1 MLDARLKQT
10 LNLFKKQKKKKSH
23 NSISSLVIYVEVY
36 AMHYADPWEGSP
48 EGKGYIY
55 ACIYGDPFAVQW
67 ILTQP
72 REAAVVELV

>member
-1 MLDARLKQT
+1 
-10 LNLFKKQKKKKSH
+10 
-23 NSISSLVIYVEVY
+23 
-36 AMHYADPWEGSP
+36 MHYADPWEGSP